1 MAKSQADM
9 KGHSQSKLVFS
20 RSPSRPSLKDL
31 EVYSKN
37 QSIQKH
43 KRAISK
49 LQEAKNQL
57 AKLQLQE
64 DHGQLAKN
72 RVDIDTVIEYC
83 DQGFEDNYAILPSR
97 ENQTEARNNQRRIHK
112 GLSAG
117 SLGRFNSSQNRYSHV
132 VGLGNTTAVV
142 SLDSEL
148 IQDIDQLTKQKK
160 SHLKLSRE
168 YPKLESCQ
176 GMQLGGGNS
185 DHKMVLNFS
194 PSSSRAPGDKDE
206 MIQVDVENLDGPK

>member
-1 MAKSQADM
+1 MAKSQ
-9 KGHSQSKLVFS
+9 GHSISGSNINPLKNKKLSDHNVESKLVFT

-64 DHGQLAKN
+64 GQGQPIKN
-72 RVDIDTVIEYC
+72 REDIDRVTEYC

-97 ENQTEARNNQRRIHK
+97 ENQIESRNNQRPIHK
-112 GLSAG
+112 G
-117 SLGRFNSSQNRYSHV
+117 
-132 VGLGNTTAVV
+132 
-142 SLDSEL
+142 
-148 IQDIDQLTKQKK
+148 
-160 SHLKLSRE
+160 
-168 YPKLESCQ
+168 
-176 GMQLGGGNS
+176 
-185 DHKMVLNFS
+185 
-194 PSSSRAPGDKDE
+194 
-206 MIQVDVENLDGPK
+206 